1 MKKKIIIILSVI
13 VALALAAF
21 IGIILYLKN
30 LQNNEDEYMEDDPIV
45 EQQLSQEEL
54 DKKKKLE
61 KWKDIKP
68 QFEDLGRWTINLRS
82 SQEGRDNYASIELVV
97 EYFSKSKLDVV
108 IKNYNPIIQ
117 HRILLLLTNQNTET
131 LLSPQ
136 GKDFIL
142 NEILNILTSEIPNP
156 DDKFLINRV
165 LFKNILVQ

>member
-30 LQNNEDEYMEDDPIV
+30 LQNNEDEYMEDEPII

-54 DKKKKLE
+54 DKKKKLA

-68 QFEDLGRWTINLRS
+68 QFEDLGRWTINLRP
-82 SQEGRDNYASIELVV
+82 SQEGRDNYASIGLVV

-117 HRILLLLTNQNTET
+117 HRILLLLTNQNAET

-142 NEILNILTSEIPNP
+142 NEILNILISEIPNP
-156 DDKFLINRV
+156 DEKFLINRV